1 MNYELANPG
10 SNIPATPAVGVSM
23 TLLEERILKVL
34 EKRPGLSDREIAE
47 QIFGAGA
54 PQQRVNPGCRGLCER
69 GYLKREHRADGLLG
83 NYPTDRQP
91 NKGERFFGDIKR
103 TDIDPL
109 SEDSL
114 KSSLVAWL
122 NNQGWTARV
131 AWGHERE
138 IDIDAIR
145 GTERWVIEVKGR
157 GSLNPMQV
165 NYFVEVL
172 GETLQRMDDPYAEYS
187 IALPALQQYRGLWDR
202 LPKTAKDRTRIS
214 ALLVDEWGNVDQVFG

>member
-1 MNYELANPG
+1 
-10 SNIPATPAVGVSM
+10 
-23 TLLEERILKVL
+23 
-34 EKRPGLSDREIAE
+34 
-47 QIFGAGA
+47 
-54 PQQRVNPGCRGLCER
+54 
-69 GYLKREHRADGLLG
+69 
-83 NYPTDRQP
+83 
-91 NKGERFFGDIKR
+91 
-103 TDIDPL
+103 
-109 SEDSL
+109 
-114 KSSLVAWL
+114 
-122 NNQGWTARV
+122 V